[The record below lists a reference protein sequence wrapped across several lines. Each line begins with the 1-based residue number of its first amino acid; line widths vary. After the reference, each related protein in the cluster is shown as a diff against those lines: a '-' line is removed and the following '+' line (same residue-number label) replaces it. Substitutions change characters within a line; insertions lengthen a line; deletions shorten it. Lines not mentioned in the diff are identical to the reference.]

1 MKLLITEKMI
11 AIVGSAVV
19 VAITIAIIV
28 AMILDPLIGIGAQG
42 LKVIMIWAE
51 ELQLLINA
59 RDLILVKL
67 IHFKDVENRYGSK

>member
-28 AMILDPLIGIGAQG
+28 AMILDPLIGIGA
-42 LKVIMIWAE
+42 
-51 ELQLLINA
+51 
-59 RDLILVKL
+59 
-67 IHFKDVENRYGSK
+67 